1 MDWGFKNRLNK
12 VLPGISSGKG
22 SVMFAIDHGYFMGP
36 TSGLEKPESNIVP
49 LLPFADSLMLSRGIL
64 NYSIPNDIT
73 TPIVLRVSSGNS
85 ILNEDMSN
93 EKLCVSLE
101 EAVRMNVS
109 AVAFSIYVGAE
120 HEHQTLTEFSKLVN
134 EAHSL
139 GIPVLAV
146 TAVGKDMARDLRYLS
161 LASRIAAELG
171 ADIVKTYHCEDF
183 DKLVDSCPVPVII
196 AGGKKIS
203 ELDALKLAEKAI
215 KDGANG
221 VDMGRNIFQAKH
233 PMKMIKAVRSVVVDG
248 NSSVESYSKFLES

>member
-139 GIPVLAV
+139 GIRVLAV

-161 LASRIAAELG
+161 LASRIAAE
-171 ADIVKTYHCEDF
+171 I
-183 DKLVDSCPVPVII
+183 
-196 AGGKKIS
+196 
-203 ELDALKLAEKAI
+203 
-215 KDGANG
+215 
-221 VDMGRNIFQAKH
+221 
-233 PMKMIKAVRSVVVDG
+233 
-248 NSSVESYSKFLES
+248 